1 MLLCDL
7 LQGCSVLEYRCD
19 PNLEITEVAYDSRK
33 VVPSGAFVVISGF
46 ATDGYRYIDAAV
58 EAGAAVIL
66 TDRAPKREEIPYVL
80 VEDPRKTLAVCGANF
95 FDHPARKLKLIG
107 VTGTNG
113 KTTVTYLM
121 KAILESK
128 GAKVGLIGTNQNL
141 IGDRVL
147 ETDRTTPESFELQR
161 LLSEMADAGC
171 THVVMEVSSHSLVLD
186 RVYGLEYEVG
196 IFTNLTQDHLDFHGD
211 METYA
216 KAKSLLFSQCNIG
229 IINDDDAWADVM
241 TEAAT
246 CKLFT
251 YSAKNS
257 RANFMAKNL
266 RFMADRVEFE
276 ALANGVL
283 GRVVLHIPGEFSVYN
298 ALAVISAAMAM
309 GIELDDIRA
318 ALSLVGGVKGRA
330 EVVPTDTP
338 YTVMID
344 YAHTPDALENIL
356 QTVKKVAEGRV
367 IAVFGCGGDRD
378 RTKRPKM
385 AASASKYADFLVI
398 TSDNPRTE
406 DPNAIIED
414 ILPGVTLPKKQYVV
428 EPDRRAAIHY
438 AMAHAQPGDIIVLA
452 GKGHETYQEINHV
465 KHHMDEREL
474 VAEFF
479 E

>member
-1 MLLCDL
+1 MLLSEL
-7 LQGCSVLEYRCD
+7 LQGCAVKEYRCD
-19 PNLEITEVAYDSRK
+19 PNLEICDVAYDSRN
-33 VVPSGAFVVISGF
+33 VVSGGAFVVISGF
-46 ATDGYRYIDAAV
+46 QTDGYRYIDAAV

-66 TDRAPKREEIPYVL
+66 TDRAPEREDIPYVL
-80 VEDPRKTLAVCGANF
+80 VEEPRKTLAMCGVNF
-95 FDHPARKLKLIG
+95 FGAPAKRMKLIG

-121 KAILESK
+121 KTILESQ

-141 IGDRVL
+141 IGDRVI
-147 ETDRTTPESFELQR
+147 ETERTTPESFELQR
-161 LLSEMADAGC
+161 LLREMADAGC

-186 RVYGLEYEVG
+186 RVHGLEFEVG
-196 IFTNLTQDHLDFHGD
+196 IFTNLTQDHLDFHGE
-211 METYA
+211 MEEYA
-216 KAKSLLFSQCNIG
+216 KAKSLLFTRCNIG
-229 IINDDDAWADVM
+229 IINSDDAWNDVM
-241 TEAAT
+241 TEHAT
-246 CKLFT
+246 CEIFT
-251 YSAKNS
+251 YSAKSN
-257 RANFMAKNL
+257 RANYMAKNL
-266 RFMADRVEFE
+266 RFMPDRVEFE
-276 ALANGVL
+276 ALGKGVI

-309 GIELDDIRA
+309 GIELDEIRA
-318 ALSLVGGVKGRA
+318 ALKDVRGVKGRA

-356 QTVKKVAEGRV
+356 KTVKKIAEGRV

-438 AMAHAQPGDIIVLA
+438 AMAHALPGDIIVLA

-474 VAEFF
+474 VAEFLQ
-479 E
+479 